1 MNRQARRLVL
11 HADDLGMSRAVNRG
25 ILLGFRDGLLTSAA
39 ILANAPEAEDAMTL
53 WNALSADRRAGRLP
67 SAAAR
72 RRLGEIDRPFDLGVH
87 LNLSQGRP
95 LGKDYPGELLDSDG
109 RFPGAT
115 GLFFRLLR
123 YGRKHREAI
132 TAELERLVRFV
143 VDRGPRPTH
152 LNGHQYVE
160 MMPGMAPVTA
170 PLLDQFQLPMV
181 RVAVARGL
189 WRTTALRGV
198 FRRVARRASR
208 FAAIVPLFR
217 SRAIGLLVGNR
228 PASGPS
234 RVRPPGRRRLVRPV
248 GRPAPPRIGL
258 AAFKRLARAHRAPWP
273 DAGAAQSGM
282 TGAGA

>member
-132 TAELERLVRFV
+132 TAELERQVRFV

-170 PLLDQFQLPMV
+170 QLLDQFQIPMV
-181 RVAVARGL
+181 RVAVEPAI
-189 WRTTALRGV
+189 WRTTAPTHWPMACV
-198 FRRVARRASR
+198 KQAFARRFRAVMDARGTKHCEAFFGASH
-208 FAAIVPLFR
+208 A
-217 SRAIGLLVGNR
+217 G
-228 PASGPS
+228 
-234 RVRPPGRRRLVRPV
+234 RVDSRRLCRYFE
-248 GRPAPPRIGL
+248 
-258 AAFKRLARAHRAPWP
+258 AAR
-273 DAGAAQSGM
+273 
-282 TGAGA
+282 